1 MEKQQYLPP
10 FESITSVASKI
21 TSFGYGLTMIFGLI
35 ISVGLFVPI
44 FFIRINEEIL
54 FGYIFIG
61 IPLFLI
67 SFYYIKNTLSYTTI
81 IIDSKGIKYF
91 NKFKEKMVNEILWED
106 FESINKF
113 EGSTYFLNRRTD
125 SCYFNYDVASQVANR
140 GRVLFYW
147 FVRKNGMVSLHKETF
162 HGKHIFSFFYTNRLD
177 LVRSLLL
184 GIRHFRPDLRIHPLA
199 YGLHYIN
206 PKTFEIDYGRRTDA
220 AVVACLIM
228 IILAMALFFIIL
240 FAS

>member
-10 FESITSVASKI
+10 FESITSVTSKI
-21 TSFGYGLTMIFGLI
+21 TSFGYGLTMIFGLL
-35 ISVGLFVPI
+35 ISIGLFVPI
-44 FFIRINEEIL
+44 FFIRINEEKL

-81 IIDSKGIKYF
+81 IIDSKGIKYY
-91 NKFKEKMVNEILWED
+91 NKFKGKMIDEILWKN
-106 FESINKF
+106 FESIDKF

-140 GRVLFYW
+140 GKVLFYW
-147 FVRKNGMVSLHKETF
+147 FVQKNGIVSLHKETF
-162 HGKHIFSFFYTNRLD
+162 HGKHIFSFFYSNRLD

-220 AVVACLIM
+220 VVVACLVM
-228 IILAMALFFIIL
+228 IIFAMALFFVIL